1 MASAVVKMA
10 VVCLL
15 LLSAGHLMASAA
27 AARPD
32 TVDDAAALLRLK
44 DRIELQEEEA
54 LALAEEL
61 ALLDD
66 GAGDAVGAGC
76 SCSTTKCMTCI
87 ATCGIKCFPKGIKG
101 FPTCFFACVFT
112 TSKCFAFGA

>member
-15 LLSAGHLMASAA
+15 LLSVGHLMASAA
-27 AARPD
+27 AHPD
-32 TVDDAAALLRLK
+32 NDDAAALLRLK

-66 GAGDAVGAGC
+66 GAGDGAVGAGC
-76 SCSTTKCMTCI
+76 SCNTAKCKTCI
-87 ATCGIKCFPKGIKG
+87 AKCVIKCFPKGPRG
-101 FPTCFFACVFT
+101 FPGCFFTCVFT
-112 TSKCFAFGA
+112 TSKCFQFGA